1 MSNIKSNIDECGLIS
16 NTIAKGM
23 GMDIISVLAEKID
36 NSLDAGSSKI
46 NVTIDNLK
54 LKYNLNGQ
62 NKEIEGDVLIISDDG
77 KGMSQHDGSLL
88 SLISLFRTNENESGN
103 GIYGIGSIASDLAIG
118 YQENNFDG
126 KLTLYFTKSE
136 EIDQDYEVVIPW
148 FNILKNTSEKNVWSS
163 KISSNNI
170 SNTNLKIFN
179 VFRINERSG
188 TTVINFFNDS
198 SLKNFNIKELSYFVK
213 KTYYSYLKTGVK
225 IVIKNNIT
233 EKEEVCNNNNLI
245 DFLSLDL
252 VKNDKSKGSYVECKV
267 DAYCEK
273 DSDKYG
279 FKVDIVKYSLGKT
292 NIKFKNQTLKAIAKD
307 QNPTYLS
314 TNDTFENYVHMGT
327 YDFVITLVGTDI
339 INQDSGIMRDHLG
352 KSDASQ
358 YTGLVVKRNNRIL
371 ASPTRL
377 EFNRTTQ
384 DGTHWRACLSWNSN
398 KMLDSLI
405 KPQLNKSQL
414 NTDDFNKTLYR
425 TLSLVLKQFY
435 RPFYNQ
441 TFVDKINIK
450 DWVYTKKNSKKVSKK
465 NPTKVTDPSPSFEK
479 SSKKSSK
486 KKSITISNVKIRKS
500 FNLTQENEVLLK
512 QSSKCNLL
520 DVKLDGAF
528 MPYDRDHIDN
538 DSSNNSTDNLQLIS
552 IIAHRLKTNYYE
564 NNKKEGYE
572 LMTKDPGF
580 FIANMINNLSK
591 SKHFIR
597 YMNSKKVSINT
608 NHSSLINGL
617 LNLNEKNYD
626 V

>member
-46 NVTIDNLK
+46 NIIIDKMK

-62 NKEIEGDVLIISDDG
+62 NKEIDGDVLIISDNG
-77 KGMSQHDGSLL
+77 KGMSQHNGSLS
-88 SLISLFRTNENESGN
+88 SLISLFKTNENESGN

-136 EIDQDYEVVIPW
+136 EIDQDYEVIIPW
-148 FNILKNTSEKNVWSS
+148 FSILKNTGEKNVWSS

-170 SNTNLKIFN
+170 SNTNFKIFN
-179 VFRINERSG
+179 LFRIDERSG

-233 EKEEVCNNNNLI
+233 NEEEVCNNTNLI

-267 DAYCEK
+267 EAYREENG
-273 DSDKYG
+273 DKYG
-279 FKVDIVKYSLGKT
+279 FKVNVGKYSLGKT

-314 TNDTFENYVHMGT
+314 TNDTFENYIHIGT
-327 YDFVITLVGTDI
+327 YDFIITLVGTDI
-339 INQDSGIMRDHLG
+339 INQDSGIMREHTG
-352 KSDASQ
+352 KSDASY

-414 NTDDFNKTLYR
+414 NTEDFNKTLYR
-425 TLSLVLKQFY
+425 TLSLVLRQFY

-441 TFVDKINIK
+441 TIIDKIDCKNWI
-450 DWVYTKKNSKKVSKK
+450 YIKKNSKKESKK
-465 NPTKVTDPSPSFEK
+465 TLTKVTDSS

-486 KKSITISNVKIRKS
+486 KKSLSISKVKISKS
-500 FNLTQENEVLLK
+500 FNLT
-512 QSSKCNLL
+512 
-520 DVKLDGAF
+520 
-528 MPYDRDHIDN
+528 
-538 DSSNNSTDNLQLIS
+538 
-552 IIAHRLKTNYYE
+552 
-564 NNKKEGYE
+564 
-572 LMTKDPGF
+572 
-580 FIANMINNLSK
+580 
-591 SKHFIR
+591 
-597 YMNSKKVSINT
+597 
-608 NHSSLINGL
+608 
-617 LNLNEKNYD
+617 
-626 V
+626 